1 MQRRVINT
9 LARNIELIQ
18 VEWTKKSRGR
28 PKITL
33 GEVVKNDMWIKDVIE
48 SMILGRIEWRKRIYV
63 VDPDYLFIF
72 G

>member
-1 MQRRVINT
+1 MRKS
-9 LARNIELIQ
+9 ELIK

>member
-1 MQRRVINT
+1 MHQWERVSWFK
-9 LARNIELIQ
+9 LSEQ
-18 VEWTKKSRGR
+18 KKKSRGR